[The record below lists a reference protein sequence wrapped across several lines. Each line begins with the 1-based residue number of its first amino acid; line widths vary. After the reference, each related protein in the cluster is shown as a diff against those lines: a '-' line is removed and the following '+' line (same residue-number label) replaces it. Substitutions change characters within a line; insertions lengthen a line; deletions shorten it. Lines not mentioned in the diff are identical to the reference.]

1 MSIITRSKF
10 KGIKLNKINHYIR
23 LINENLNTELE
34 ESIYWQNSVSILMN
48 FLNENNFTQYEG
60 LNITDKTISN
70 LISRLIKKKELKSI
84 NKNNFLPSK
93 DIMRRNNKSVIPTFI
108 ADIEELNNLRNQSYG
123 KLDQNQ
129 IRKRNLSNAIDAMA
143 AFREQMASIRP
154 KKEKKQKFG
163 VTGMDDLLKVVA
175 TLKQDVKQIKDAQS
189 VQSANEWIQRHKL
202 DDIYE
207 ARGKDLD
214 GDGTPEV
221 VVQTK
226 NGQKPV
232 IINGYTT
239 VPSLFP
245 YRNAYYT
252 TYPTVDRRKEA
263 HKQGINL
270 RRFINSIYEPQY
282 DQSGRYV
289 TGYSGEGW
297 QDFETSLHNA
307 GIDPQRF
314 IKPKGRSTY
323 QAFVSKCVSPIYQAI
338 KYLNGAKLPFSLT
351 DMASVI
357 WNQFA
362 LLPAMV
368 YVYGEEILNVAD
380 DQWKN
385 LRGKKAVKEAIEFI
399 VHDYLINPV
408 KIADFVPTACEMCN
422 KSGLPVNPEHIPL
435 VAKATIAIIL
445 RGINALPP
453 NPSDFNKWFDANVQS
468 QVQALQ
474 TSAIVEEPE

>member
-1 MSIITRSKF
+1 MSKLNRNNF
-10 KGIKLNKINHYIR
+10 KGLKLDKLNKYIE
-23 LINENLNTELE
+23 LINEKLNVTLH
-34 ESIYWQNSVSILMN
+34 ESPSWQGSVSNLMK
-48 FLNENNFTQYEG
+48 FLNENNYIQHEG
-60 LNITDKTISN
+60 LRINDKSISN
-70 LISRLIKKKELKSI
+70 FISRLNNFQ
-84 NKNNFLPSK
+84 NKNDNLNFLPINK
-93 DIMRRNNKSVIPTFI
+93 MNKSKIPQLI
-108 ADIEELNNLRNQSYG
+108 NNVSQLNQMRDQSYASLAENNIN
-123 KLDQNQ
+123 KKDLTKALNDMAFY
-129 IRKRNLSNAIDAMA
+129 RERMA
-143 AFREQMASIRP
+143 AIQP
-154 KKEKKQKFG
+154 TKKAKQNKYG
-163 VTGMDDLLKVVA
+163 NVGMDDLINVVA
-175 TLKQDVKQIKDAQS
+175 KLNQDVKQIRDAQS
-189 VQSANEWIQRHKL
+189 VVSANEWINRHGYNDL
-202 DDIYE
+202 YE
-207 ARGKDLD
+207 ATGRDLD

-226 NGQKPV
+226 EGKKPV
-232 IINGYTT
+232 IVNGFTT

-245 YRNAYYT
+245 YRNAYYKA
-252 TYPTVDRRKEA
+252 YPSVDQRKEA

-270 RRFINSIYEPQY
+270 RGFINNIYHPEF
-282 DQSGRYV
+282 DETGRTV
-289 TGYSGEGW
+289 TNYAGESW
-297 QDFETSLHNA
+297 QDFETKLKAA
-307 GIDPQRF
+307 GIDEKHL
-314 IKPKGRSTY
+314 IKPKKRSTY
-323 QAFVSKCVSPIYQAI
+323 QAFVGKCISPIYQGI
-338 KYLNGAKLPFSLT
+338 KYLNGVKLPFTLT
-351 DMASVI
+351 QMATVI

-368 YVYGEEILNVAD
+368 YVYGESVMNVNE

-445 RGINALPP
+445 QGINALPP